1 MRTKVAERK
10 PLPQPEF
17 LAPLRKDGSVR
28 AKVKDLKPAVR
39 QSAKQKEN
47 LFIKYYNGECN
58 GNAKEAAIKAG
69 YSPKSA
75 KSAGHRL
82 LTRPHLKA
90 IVEEERQSA
99 ADKLGITHEWILS
112 QYKDVAALP
121 AMPGGMLKLQ
131 ALEQLAK
138 HVGLEG
144 IGVVKTD
151 SKSVVTGPV
160 PIVQISFVDVDLRKD
175 DPDYAAQRSI
185 EA

>member
-1 MRTKVAERK
+1 MRAKVAERK

-17 LAPLRKDGSVR
+17 LAPLTRKGTPYSEKKGR
-28 AKVKDLKPAVR
+28 IPAVKPT
-39 QSAKQKEN
+39 AKQKEN
-47 LFIKYYNGECN
+47 LFVKYYNGVCN
-58 GNAKEAAIKAG
+58 GNGTQAAIKAG
-69 YSPKSA
+69 YSKRSA
-75 KSAGHRL
+75 SVIASRL
-82 LTRPHLKA
+82 LARDNVKET
-90 IVEEERQSA
+90 VELQRQTA
-99 ADKLGITHEWILS
+99 AEKLGITHEWILS

-121 AMPGGMLKLQ
+121 AMPGGVLKLQ